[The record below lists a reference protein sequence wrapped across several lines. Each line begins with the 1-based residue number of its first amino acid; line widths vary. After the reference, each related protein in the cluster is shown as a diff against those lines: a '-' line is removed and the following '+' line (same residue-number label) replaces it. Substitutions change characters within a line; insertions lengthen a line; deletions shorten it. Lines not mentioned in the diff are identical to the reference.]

1 MHEVEQVRMWALL
14 HSASFLCLP
23 LALLGGAFHAATAVV
38 IGASWLRF
46 VYGLV
51 TAPLVRR
58 LGVPRLVLACFTGP
72 LGALWV
78 RRRVRALLPAMT
90 LRPRPRW

>member
-1 MHEVEQVRMWALL
+1 M
-14 HSASFLCLP
+14 
-23 LALLGGAFHAATAVV
+23 ALLGGAFPAATAVV

-58 LGVPRLVLACFTGP
+58 PGLLRLVLVSFTGP

-90 LRPRPRW
+90 SRPRPHW